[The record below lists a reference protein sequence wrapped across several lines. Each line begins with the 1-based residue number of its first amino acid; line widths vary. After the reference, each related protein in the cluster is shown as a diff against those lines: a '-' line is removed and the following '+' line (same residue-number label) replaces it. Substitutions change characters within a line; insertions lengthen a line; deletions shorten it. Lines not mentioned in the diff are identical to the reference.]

1 MQKTIKVMMIKNT
14 IKSEFT
20 VITLENIEVLL
31 IIFVIEDLCNK
42 NTKRKSCSFS

>member
-1 MQKTIKVMMIKNT
+1 MQKIIKVMMIKNT
-14 IKSEFT
+14 IKSEFI

-42 NTKRKSCSFS
+42 NTKRNSCSIS